1 MSNPDY
7 SDDDLKIL
15 LAGSWGAEPEETE
28 TPELAESDQAPEP
41 EASPDS
47 AQAEGTELP
56 SETAPESEAA
66 VAPTPETPGARPAA
80 PARPKASSQKPVVAA
95 SSADLTRVELQ
106 PGGVKAAIEAILAVA
121 DVPVSVREFAAAL
134 IVSERA
140 IETALDELVR
150 DYTGYDDASGTH
162 EPRGFELRQVAG
174 GWRLYA
180 REDFSPWV
188 GRFVVGAQTVKLTR
202 AALETLAVIAY
213 QQPATRA
220 YIAQV
225 RGVSVDAAV
234 RNLLQRGLITET
246 VPDEKGATQYITT
259 DTLLEKLGLNSLDEL
274 PALAPYLPE
283 PAEVSSGAVLDITTD

>member
-15 LAGSWGAEPEETE
+15 LSGTWGAEAEEAPDGDQTVEQELAAESESAAEPEPETE
-28 TPELAESDQAPEP
+28 PEPAPEP
-41 EASPDS
+41 E
-47 AQAEGTELP
+47 
-56 SETAPESEAA
+56 
-66 VAPTPETPGARPAA
+66 PTPEPEPQATRPQPRARAA
-80 PARPKASSQKPVVAA
+80 RTKPVVAA
-95 SSADLTRVELQ
+95 SSADIARVELQ

-121 DVPVSVREFAAAL
+121 DVPVSVREFSAAL

-140 IETALDELVR
+140 IEAALDELVR
-150 DYTGYDDASGTH
+150 DYNGYDDDTGTH
-162 EPRGFELRQVAG
+162 EPRGFELRQIAG

-188 GRFVVGAQTVKLTR
+188 GRFVVGAQTTKLTR

-225 RGVSVDAAV
+225 RGVSADAAV

-274 PALAPYLPE
+274 PALAPYLPDPE
-283 PAEVSSGAVLDITTD
+283 EVSSGAVLDITTD